1 MCAVLISGAV
11 DRDFVIIYIVV
22 IYYILVRTTIG
33 LDLRTSSTINGWIGL
48 VWTYE
53 LRQRLTVEVEWSYE
67 LRRIK
72 SNYRG

>member
-11 DRDFVIIYIVV
+11 DRDFVINYIVV

-48 VWTYE
+48 DSRTSSTINGWTGLD
-53 LRQRLTVEVEWSYE
+53 LRTSST
-67 LRRIK
+67 I
-72 SNYRG
+72 NG